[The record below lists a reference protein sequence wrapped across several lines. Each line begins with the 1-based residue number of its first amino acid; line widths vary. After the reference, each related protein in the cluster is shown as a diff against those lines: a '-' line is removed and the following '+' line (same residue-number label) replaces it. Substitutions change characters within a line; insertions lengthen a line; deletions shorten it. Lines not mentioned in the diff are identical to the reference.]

1 MKDARKSSKFEP
13 SAGSPPTG
21 EPAFLVIGKLL
32 RPHGLRGEILMKV
45 ITDFPERLKP
55 GIRVFVGEQHRPITV
70 LERRSHN
77 QGLLM
82 LLDGYTSPEAVGEL
96 RNQFVYVSTADLP
109 SLPPGEYYHH
119 QLIGLLVFSD
129 DGRELGYL
137 VEILTSQAN
146 DVYVIQRSTG
156 PELLLPGIADVVK
169 QIDLEGGRMLV
180 HLIPGLL
187 EE

>member
-1 MKDARKSSKFEP
+1 MKDADKSGKLEP

-32 RPHGLRGEILMKV
+32 HPHGLRGEILMKV

-55 GIRVFVGEQHRPITV
+55 GNRVFVGEEHQPIIVRGRRP
-70 LERRSHN
+70 HKQN
-77 QGLLM
+77 LLM
-82 LLDGYTSPEAVGEL
+82 AFDGYGSPEAVGAL
-96 RNQFVYVSTADLP
+96 RNQFVYVSTAELP

-119 QLIGLLVFSD
+119 QLIGLLVISD
-129 DGRELGYL
+129 DGRELGRL
-137 VEILTSQAN
+137 VEILTTQAN
-146 DVYVIQRSTG
+146 DVYIIHRSSG

-180 HLIPGLL
+180 HLLPGLL